1 MSATADTG
9 RELCWRSG
17 STLTMHPGFLA
28 PALTGSPDGLV
39 VKNTRNG
46 LLLAE
51 RLEGA
56 FDSAVRRKGLL
67 GREGLP
73 EGTAFVIA
81 PSNAVHTFF
90 MRFPIDIVFV
100 RRNGCILSVKPRVP
114 ANRIAASL
122 RAFAV
127 LEMAAGGAARAD
139 LRPGDCL
146 VLEPRRVVAGP

>member
-1 MSATADTG
+1 
-9 RELCWRSG
+9 
-17 STLTMHPGFLA
+17 MHPGFLA
-28 PALTGSPDGLV
+28 PALSGSPDGLV
-39 VKNTRNG
+39 VKNTRSG

-67 GREGLP
+67 GRDGLP
-73 EGTAFVIA
+73 DGTAFVIA

-100 RRNGCILSVKPRVP
+100 RRNGQVITVKPNVP
-114 ANRIAASL
+114 AYRIAASL

-127 LEMAAGGAARAD
+127 IEMAAGGAARAD
-139 LRPGDCL
+139 VRPGDCL
-146 VLEPRRVVAGP
+146 IIEPRPAVAGP